1 MYVFLLLLF
10 CYSDHVL
17 AEQERCWR
25 NSNTLVNQTHP
36 RPRGGGVAHIN
47 LVVQFLFFLFYSPES
62 TSDGGASGGEA
73 SNTRSENRVQ
83 TNRQQAQ
90 EGGRLPPQVPQFH
103 HQHCP
108 GQLPLSFFLA
118 RVWCCV
124 RTCDMLYCCMCLRP
138 IIDWRRECRDEFTVM
153 PLMLQ
158 STLWTRRRLCK
169 LLLICLENSLSSR

>member
-1 MYVFLLLLF
+1 MYYVCACMYVFLLLLF

-90 EGGRLPPQVPQFH
+90 EGGRLPPQVPKFH

-108 GQLPLSFFLA
+108 GQ
-118 RVWCCV
+118 V
-124 RTCDMLYCCMCLRP
+124 
-138 IIDWRRECRDEFTVM
+138 
-153 PLMLQ
+153 
-158 STLWTRRRLCK
+158 
-169 LLLICLENSLSSR
+169 LLLFSFPFSRVCSHSHVRCVVLCVTLCVSGQS